1 MDNEQQQKLMELVK
15 VLQGHEMR
23 LEYNFSAILQV
34 SMLVEYLF
42 VQLAEK
48 GIEIPMEP
56 FEEFQKERMSEI
68 EKSYDTLKANPEVE
82 AKIAESVEEFQKQV
96 KERIKL

>member
-15 VLQGHEMR
+15 ILQGHEMR

-34 SMLVEYLF
+34 SMLVEFLF

-48 GIEIPMEP
+48 NIEIDMEK
-56 FEEFQKERMSEI
+56 FEPFQKERMSEL
-68 EKSYDTLKANPEVE
+68 ESSYDNLKNNPDVE
-82 AKIAESVEEFQKQV
+82 NKVAQTIEEFQKEV